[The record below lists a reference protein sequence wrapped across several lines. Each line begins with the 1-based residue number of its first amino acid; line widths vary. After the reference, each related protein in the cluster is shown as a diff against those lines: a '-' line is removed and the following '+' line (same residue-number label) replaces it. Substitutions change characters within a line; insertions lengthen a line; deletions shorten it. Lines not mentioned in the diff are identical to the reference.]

1 MIVILNQETKLKA
14 LFTDYNGLGVELD
27 SISATITKPDETI
40 VNAENIVE
48 ADEGFYTFLFN
59 NTDLLGEYI
68 CNWAG
73 QKDGQIIL
81 KQEKFSVIEGYKSI
95 VNIPKIEKNNLVII
109 TLEGLK
115 SIEGE
120 ELETTYLSFTS
131 EYDPYYCSVDMVRM
145 QLGSFAEQVEDDLIA
160 LCIHLASKDAYNST
174 GRKINLEDN
183 EHYKNARARL
193 VTFDSCIRLMTM
205 PLTIPDGSGD
215 QKQLGDLMIAGGG
228 SKIELERLLD
238 ELKFERNEWWRIV
251 NSGGTIVHGQGLGP
265 QSAVKGMRHKEAVN
279 VSRVWH
285 DPWTEGYFQPTVNSK
300 YRKNGERKEKAGFT
314 GFMGWSPWRQG

>member
-1 MIVILNQETKLKA
+1 MVVLLNNEIKLKA
-14 LFTDYNGLGVELD
+14 LFTNNNNFGVELD
-27 SISATITKPDETI
+27 SISAEVTKPDGTLIQAQDISE
-40 VNAENIVE
+40 V
-48 ADEGFYTFLFN
+48 DEGFYAFTFN
-59 NTDLLGEYI
+59 STDLLGEYN
-68 CNWAG
+68 CSWNG
-73 QKDGQIIL
+73 LKDGQVIT
-81 KQEKFSVIEGYKSI
+81 KEEKFSVIEGYKSV

-115 SIEGE
+115 SVEGD

-145 QLGSFAEQVEDDLIA
+145 QLGSFAEQVEDDLIG

-174 GRKINLEDN
+174 GKKINLEDN

-205 PLTIPDGSGD
+205 PLTVPDGTGD

-228 SKIELERLLD
+228 SKIELDRLLD
-238 ELKFERNEWWRIV
+238 EFKVERNEWWRIV

-265 QSAVKGMRHKEAVN
+265 QSAVKGMRNKEAVN
-279 VSRVWH
+279 VGRVWH
-285 DPWTEGYFQPTVNSK
+285 DPWTEGYYQPTVNSK
-300 YRKNGERKEKAGFT
+300 YRKGGERKERPGFT
-314 GFMGWSPWRQG
+314 GFLGWSPWRQG